1 MMHKRLYKNS
11 IIKKISS
18 LIPLSI
24 KIWVISFLKKENI
37 ILPDN
42 KRSFIF
48 LAADYGNIGDLAIS
62 AAQRN
67 FIARQLSGYTLINVP
82 ISKTRVRIASIKKQ
96 IKPDDIITIV
106 GGGNMGVMYPDIEE
120 LRQLVIRS
128 FPNNRI
134 VCFPQTL
141 DWDESVK
148 SDHAILRIVKIY
160 SKHPDMHVF
169 ARESIT
175 HTKLND
181 LFSSYSNVNIGL
193 VPDIVMSATA
203 QTLGAQESL
212 EPVGILRCLRN
223 DKESALSSAQYAA
236 LDGALAGTG
245 FEITKTDTHA
255 GGSQL
260 DEAHCAKLLADKLT
274 QFRSAKLVVTDRLHG
289 MILCLLAGTPCL
301 VLPNSNHKIRQ
312 TWLDWLQHH
321 TRLIFVEPA
330 QFDEI
335 PNFIDQLL
343 SEPRGALNESPVD
356 MSKYNLLKQALTLK

>member
-1 MMHKRLYKNS
+1 MYKMLKKVVPLR
-11 IIKKISS
+11 IKVLISS
-18 LIPLSI
+18 VLNKEKILLTDDKNAFVFLS
-24 KIWVISFLKKENI
+24 
-37 ILPDN
+37 
-42 KRSFIF
+42 
-48 LAADYGNIGDLAIS
+48 ADYGNIGDLAIS

-67 FIARQLSGYTLINVP
+67 FITNELADYALINIP
-82 ISKTRVRIASIKKQ
+82 ISKTRVRIDSIKKQ
-96 IKPDDIITIV
+96 IKPNDIVTIV

-148 SDHAILRIVKIY
+148 SDHAIQRIVKIY
-160 SKHPDMHVF
+160 SKHPDIHIF
-169 ARESIT
+169 TRESIT
-175 HTKLND
+175 HTKLNE

-212 EPVGILRCLRN
+212 EPAGILRCLRN

-236 LDGALAGTG
+236 LDEALAGTG
-245 FEITKTDTHA
+245 FEIIKTDTHA

-260 DEAHCAKLLADKLT
+260 GEAHCAILLADKLT

-330 QFDEI
+330 QLDEI